1 MTKDIKTI
9 FKNPVSTGEKDN
21 MRKGEREEKP
31 FGFSLRQHEGLT
43 TDLFDN
49 GCKQEHRGLIQIL
62 HTSFVMIISMND
74 RGLIGIRSSVVKM
87 STIKKL

>member
-1 MTKDIKTI
+1 
-9 FKNPVSTGEKDN
+9 

-31 FGFSLRQHEGLT
+31 FGFSLRQYEGLT
-43 TDLFDN
+43 MRFEN
-49 GCKQEHRGLIQIL
+49 GCKQEHRGLIQIV

>member
-31 FGFSLRQHEGLT
+31 FGFSLRQHEGLRVGI
-43 TDLFDN
+43 DN